1 MTQTFVIEELDDA
14 SRSYLRAARD
24 RKGAGVPGVF
34 LPGSNYLPIVA
45 LIGGIAVLIG
55 IAWWT
60 LPPLD
65 DPLKTAMLQTAGL
78 LLGGWLILYA
88 VRTWIAAAG
97 QNYLGHFFLADPLH
111 LWQAKGA
118 SVKSTDLAELEH
130 VKGTDNFNEGNY
142 QNTTLTLSFTDGGY
156 SVNVKDPDHRL
167 EGFLHA
173 LVTLRSGQT
182 QQVSMPPEAL
192 GFLAKQTV
200 GLEMEPV
207 GDSEDAVVV
216 PAQPRRENRAR
227 SGILAYLVIV
237 AVAVAGVFL
246 LKPVNVVLRDDAVF
260 HMVINREPPELRAY
274 LVDERNVRHRQ
285 EVEKKLAQ
293 FYQAPLQRLK
303 QTVKGE
309 VGEEFIAL
317 VTSLQSAVQPF
328 VSLRVK
334 ERTKAV
340 ANVPFLT
347 AEQIKARERAVHQII
362 SMGLTRAVGDKLIG
376 IVEVV
381 EDVPALIDVNYTLV
395 PDAKRPDELRID
407 WTVGVRRNADV
418 DVKAA
423 KIKTWTSPTTA
434 NQLGNAINT
443 ESDKTLQAL
452 TGVANPQV
460 NPPFPRGVPPFPV
473 PGQFKLPGK

>member
-1 MTQTFVIEELDDA
+1 MTQTFFIEELDDA
-14 SRSYLRAARD
+14 SRSYLRTVRD

-34 LPGSNYLPIVA
+34 LPGSNYLPIAA
-45 LIGGIAVLIG
+45 LVCGIAVLIAA
-55 IAWWT
+55 AWLT

-65 DPLKTAMLQTAGL
+65 DPLKTAMLQMAGL

-88 VRTWIAAAG
+88 IRTWLAAAG
-97 QNYLGHFFLADPLH
+97 RNYLGHFLLADPLH

-130 VKGTDNFNEGNY
+130 VKGTDNFNEGAY

-156 SVNVKDPDHRL
+156 NVNVKDPDHRL
-167 EGFLHA
+167 EGFLQA
-173 LVTLRSGQT
+173 LVTLRSGQA
-182 QQVSMPPEAL
+182 QPSSMPPEAL
-192 GFLAKQTV
+192 GYLAKQTV

-207 GDSEDAVVV
+207 GDAEDAVVV

-237 AVAVAGVFL
+237 AVAVAGVLL

-260 HMVINREPPELRAY
+260 RMVINREPPELRAY

-303 QTVKGE
+303 QNAKGE

-317 VTSLQSAVQPF
+317 VTSLQTAIQPF

-334 ERTKAV
+334 ERSQAV
-340 ANVPFLT
+340 ANVPILG
-347 AEQIKARERAVHQII
+347 AEQMKARERSIQQTL
-362 SMGLTRAVGDKLIG
+362 SMGLTRAVGEKLIG

-381 EDVPALIDVNYTLV
+381 EEVPALIDVNYAV
-395 PDAKRPDELRID
+395 EADARRPGGLRIQ

-418 DVKAA
+418 DVKGA
-423 KIKTWTSPTTA
+423 KTKTWTTETT
-434 NQLGNAINT
+434 
-443 ESDKTLQAL
+443 DKELAAAVNDEVGRTLQVL
-452 TGVANPQV
+452 TGEN
-460 NPPFPRGVPPFPV
+460 NMPP
-473 PGQFKLPGK
+473 